1 MKFSELKGRAVV
13 RLEEA
18 QRIGEVEDL
27 MVEPVSRHI
36 VSLKVRTGLFSA
48 AELVPAAEVKN
59 VGADAVTIA
68 PTAEPAPPSAAG
80 APPLIALTTILG
92 NKVVTDAGTL
102 VGELQDVL
110 LDWANLAITGYEV
123 REGGVFAKTQEFA
136 ATPDLRF
143 GEKIITIPAQLLS
156 QPA

>member
-27 MVEPVSRHI
+27 MIDPVSRHI

-68 PTAEPAPPSAAG
+68 LPVEPAPQSAAG
-80 APPLIALTTILG
+80 APPIALTSILG

-123 REGGVFAKTQEFA
+123 REGGVFAKTQEFT

-143 GEKIITIPAQLLS
+143 GEKIITMPAQLLS

>member
-1 MKFSELKGRAVV
+1 M
-13 RLEEA
+13 
-18 QRIGEVEDL
+18 
-27 MVEPVSRHI
+27 
-36 VSLKVRTGLFSA
+36 
-48 AELVPAAEVKN
+48 
-59 VGADAVTIA
+59 GADAVTIA
-68 PTAEPAPPSAAG
+68 STAEPAPPSASG
-80 APPLIALTTILG
+80 APPLIALSTILG

-123 REGGVFAKTQEFA
+123 REGGVFAKTQEFT

-143 GEKIITIPAQLLS
+143 GEKIITMPAQLLN

>member
-13 RLEEA
+13 SLDNA
-18 QRIGEVEDL
+18 QKMGEVEDL

-48 AELVPAAEVKN
+48 AQFVPAGEVKN
-59 VGADAVTIA
+59 VGVDAVTIA
-68 PTAEPAPPSAAG
+68 AHAGPAPQSAEG
-80 APPLIALTTILG
+80 APPLVELTRILG

-102 VGELQDVL
+102 VGELRDVL
-110 LDWANLAITGYEV
+110 LDWANLTITGYEV
-123 REGGVFAKTQEFA
+123 SEGGLFAKVQEFT
-136 ATPDLRF
+136 ATPEVRF
-143 GEKIITIPAQLLS
+143 GDKIITMPAQLLS